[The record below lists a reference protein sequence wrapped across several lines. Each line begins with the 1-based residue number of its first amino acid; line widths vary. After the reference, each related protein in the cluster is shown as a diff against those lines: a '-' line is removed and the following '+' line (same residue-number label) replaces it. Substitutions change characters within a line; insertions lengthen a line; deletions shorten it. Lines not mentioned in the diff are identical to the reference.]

1 MSDLLDGKPILS
13 FWIIGG
19 AALVWNLIGFVF
31 YLSDV
36 TRSPEALAAFTEA
49 QQAFL
54 GSTPAW
60 ATAAYAIAVNAGV
73 LGGLFLLLRKD
84 WAVPAFIASLAG
96 IVVQDIHAFV
106 LSNGLEVWGTSS
118 VYLPSLVL
126 VIGAALLMYARQ
138 AKAKGWLS

>member
-36 TRSPEALAAFTEA
+36 TRSPEALAAFSEA
-49 QQAFL
+49 QQGFI
-54 GSTPAW
+54 GSTPVW
-60 ATAAYAIAVNAGV
+60 ATAAFAIAVNAGV
-73 LGGLFLLLRKD
+73 LGGLFLLFRKS
-84 WAVPAFIASLAG
+84 WAVPMFIASLAG
-96 IVVQDIHAFV
+96 IVAQDIHAFI
-106 LSNGLEVWGTSS
+106 LSNRLEAWGMGA